1 MVESLSREN
10 THQILRQQALKYLTR
25 REYSAKELQQKLVLK
40 GFDSELVKAQIEE
53 LGRQGL
59 QSDSRFAENY
69 MRFRREKG
77 FGPIRIQQELQQRGV
92 SQELIELHTA
102 INDPQWLDYLKKV
115 RDKRFGDGKAQDL
128 QQRSQQI
135 RYLLYRGFSQNQIER
150 LIAADDGG

>member
-1 MVESLSREN
+1 MVELLSSEN
-10 THQILRQQALKYLTR
+10 THQVLRQQALKYLTR
-25 REYSAKELQQKLVLK
+25 REYSAQELQQRLVLK

-53 LGRQGL
+53 LGQQGL

-92 SQELIELHTA
+92 SQDLIELHTNV
-102 INDPQWLDYLKKV
+102 NDPQWLDYLKKV
-115 RDKRFGDGKAQDL
+115 RDKRFGDSQPQDL
-128 QQRSQQI
+128 KQRSQQV

-150 LIAADDGG
+150 LIADDVGD